1 MLDAGVS
8 NDDIACV
15 VATLASYNFV
25 DSPGSVEDAAR
36 ALKEAETLHLPG
48 GLMVRSDHLEIRP
61 SCCCGLESWREWYE
75 VAPGG
80 SSPWLGHSPSPW
92 VECKAD
98 CAVMWADSDLGDQSP
113 GVSVPYAEVGDAL
126 ELARVALVGFTA
138 KLSGWL
144 SEHGP
149 QGAAL
154 SRRFAAEFDI
164 S

>member
-1 MLDAGVS
+1 MRENGRAMLRLIPIVELRWREHPFDWAPSDASRECVMLDAGVS

-98 CAVMWADSDLGDQSP
+98 CAV
-113 GVSVPYAEVGDAL
+113 
-126 ELARVALVGFTA
+126 
-138 KLSGWL
+138 
-144 SEHGP
+144 
-149 QGAAL
+149 
-154 SRRFAAEFDI
+154 
-164 S
+164 